1 MIKFKPEG
9 LREKSVCS
17 NCIGE
22 AYLKKSIYEKGE
34 VVTCSYCEDEAEG
47 CGLDDLA
54 ETIDLA
60 FEEHYVSS
68 STEPNDWDLYRIRH
82 TNYDWE
88 PEGLE
93 VTDAIMDAANISPE
107 IAADIREILADK
119 HYDHSYAEMGEA
131 NEYEKGTYYDKK
143 GINDARWQTDW
154 NRFKM
159 SLKTSSRFFNRDGAK
174 HLSSVFDGIEQMKT
188 IDNRP
193 VIRVIGPGTNISFL
207 YRARVFQSDEIL
219 KSALCYPDLQLGPPP
234 SQFAPSGRMNAKGI
248 SVFYGATETKA
259 ALAEVRPP
267 VGSKV
272 TIAKFE
278 LLRSLRMLDLTALS
292 YTHFDGSIF
301 SEAYSKLVSRNVFL
315 KGFGAMLSRP
325 IMPDEQDFEY
335 LPTQAIAD
343 FLASDSELNL
353 DGIIFSSAQSNLG
366 LNAVLFHKASRI
378 KVIKRTKETTVYASL
393 SEWDDFEEKS
403 VPKYKVTETIPFAKT
418 EEPPSVIEEFI
429 ESYLSDEYERREFTL
444 NIDVNSITVEYINK
458 VEVDST
464 SYPVSRN
471 INQETSQ
478 GEFKNIF
485 KAI

>member
-1 MIKFKPEG
+1 
-9 LREKSVCS
+9 
-17 NCIGE
+17 
-22 AYLKKSIYEKGE
+22 
-34 VVTCSYCEDEAEG
+34 
-47 CGLDDLA
+47 
-54 ETIDLA
+54 
-60 FEEHYVSS
+60 
-68 STEPNDWDLYRIRH
+68 
-82 TNYDWE
+82 
-88 PEGLE
+88 
-93 VTDAIMDAANISPE
+93 
-107 IAADIREILADK
+107 
-119 HYDHSYAEMGEA
+119 
-131 NEYEKGTYYDKK
+131 
-143 GINDARWQTDW
+143 
-154 NRFKM
+154 M

-219 KSALCYPDLQLGPPP
+219 KLALCYPDLQLGPPP

-248 SVFYGATETKA
+248 SVFYGATEIKA

-292 YTHFDGSIF
+292 YTHYDGSIF
-301 SEAYSKLVSRNVFL
+301 NEAYSKLVSRNVFL

-366 LNAVLFHKASRI
+366 LNAVLFHKASKI
-378 KVIKRTKETTVYASL
+378 KVIKRTKDTTVYA
-393 SEWDDFEEKS
+393 
-403 VPKYKVTETIPFAKT
+403 
-418 EEPPSVIEEFI
+418 
-429 ESYLSDEYERREFTL
+429 
-444 NIDVNSITVEYINK
+444 
-458 VEVDST
+458 
-464 SYPVSRN
+464 
-471 INQETSQ
+471 
-478 GEFKNIF
+478 
-485 KAI
+485 